1 MLNQLLDDL
10 RFPIGLLFSIFSVIL
25 IVVGLIRPQV
35 VTAGLD
41 INLNVSAGAFM
52 GVFGLFMALSAVW
65 SARGKAKKK
74 DL

>member
-25 IVVGLIRPQV
+25 IVVGLVKPQA

-52 GVFGLFMALSAVW
+52 GVFGLFMVLSAVW
-65 SARGKAKKK
+65 SARGKVKQ
-74 DL
+74 